1 MKVFIPLLFLCV
13 VFLCVV
19 FLCAGCSTKVAYQ
32 LEFNPN
38 EPIRVAVL
46 PFAQVNKNGEFI
58 EPDPNYLI
66 DNVSLVS
73 AKLKEPPAEYVR
85 RLVQSELAKTSLDI
99 VAPAL
104 IEAQLGHNG
113 FVKASDKV
121 SLDVPRIHQADPKL
135 LCSRLLQCDALL
147 YGKVTKWERAYLGIQ
162 TVHSVGVELKLIS
175 AADGKVLFQTSA
187 QDAEGRGL
195 TKGPTGFSD
204 LVIEPLRGLDNK
216 IITDLAQSMIAKVIA
231 PLVVRD
237 RPEYLEQAPPAIFAA
252 SHDALEGKATEG
264 NVARSRGLT
273 VLLLGNADQTATFS
287 VGDVI
292 QNVPMVEKDGGHY
305 IGEYIPLESDAFK
318 GQPVFV
324 YLTDQYGR
332 TTFRQVGSQKVNL
345 SSAR

>member
-1 MKVFIPLLFLCV
+1 MRVKSVCYKLRFLIPVLALC
-13 VFLCVV
+13 L
-19 FLCAGCSTKVAYQ
+19 GCSSKVAYQ

-46 PFAQVNKNGEFI
+46 PFAHVNKKGEFI

-73 AKLKEPPAEYVR
+73 AKLTGSPAEYVR

-104 IEAQLGHNG
+104 VEAQLGHNG
-113 FVKASDKV
+113 FVMASDKV
-121 SLDVPRIHQADPKL
+121 SLDVPRIHQTDSKY
-135 LCSRLLQCDALL
+135 LCSSLLQCDALL
-147 YGKVTKWERAYLGIQ
+147 YGRVTKWERTYLGIE
-162 TVHSVGVELKLIS
+162 TVHAVGVELKLVS
-175 AADGKVLFQTSA
+175 AADGKVLFQTAA

-216 IITDLAQSMIAKVIA
+216 IITELAQSMIAKMLT
-231 PLVVRD
+231 PLVVPD
-237 RPEYLEQAPPAIFAA
+237 RPDYLEQAPPAIFAA
-252 SHDALEGKATEG
+252 SHDAAEGSL
-264 NVARSRGLT
+264 ARSKGLT

-287 VGDVI
+287 IGDVI

-305 IGEYIPLESDAFK
+305 IGEYIPLDSDAFN
-318 GQPVFV
+318 GQAVFV
-324 YLTDQYGR
+324 HLTDQYGR
-332 TTFRQVGSQKVNL
+332 TTLRQVGEQKVNL
-345 SSAR
+345 N